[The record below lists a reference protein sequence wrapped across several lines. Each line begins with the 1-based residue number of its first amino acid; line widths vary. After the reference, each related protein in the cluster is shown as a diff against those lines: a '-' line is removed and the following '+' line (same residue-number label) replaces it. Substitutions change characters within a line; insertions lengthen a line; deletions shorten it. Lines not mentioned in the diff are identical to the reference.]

1 MPVMVG
7 ANWEVW
13 LFVPAIRLDGAAD
26 WMVVRVV
33 VRDRID
39 GAGEENVLP
48 SPPPRPLE
56 AMVPPP
62 VVQVPA
68 FDRSASE

>member
-1 MPVMVG
+1 
-7 ANWEVW
+7 
-13 LFVPAIRLDGAAD
+13 
-26 WMVVRVV
+26 MVVRVV
-33 VRDRID
+33 VKDRTD

-56 AMVPPP
+56 AIVPPP

-68 FDRSASE
+68 FDRSASD